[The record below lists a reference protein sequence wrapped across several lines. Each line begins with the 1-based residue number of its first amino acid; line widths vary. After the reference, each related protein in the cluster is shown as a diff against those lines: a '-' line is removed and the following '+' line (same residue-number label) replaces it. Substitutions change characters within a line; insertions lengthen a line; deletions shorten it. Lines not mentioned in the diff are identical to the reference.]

1 MTPYNTGKVK
11 IGLRYT
17 QAPSRYST
25 KDASDL
31 QRELLRKPSHAK
43 AYAGFATCCIA
54 AVGFA
59 ALIVHE
65 MSK

>member
-1 MTPYNTGKVK
+1 MTHYNTGKVK

-17 QAPSRYST
+17 QAPSRFIT

-43 AYAGFATCCIA
+43 AYAGFIACCIA
-54 AVGFA
+54 AIGFA

-65 MSK
+65 LSK

>member
-1 MTPYNTGKVK
+1 MTPCNTGKVK

-17 QAPSRYST
+17 QAPSRFIT
-25 KDASDL
+25 QDASDL
-31 QRELLRKPSHAK
+31 QRELLRKPSHAN
-43 AYAGFATCCIA
+43 AYAGFVVCCIA

-65 MSK
+65 LSK